1 MHWMRLCSDNLFS
14 LSLCRDRRELRD
26 VNELYHFTWLEILP
40 VQLLW
45 VPPIYTFNIQL
56 VFPPENSWDEGT
68 GVHVLKK
75 GRQAPPLM
83 SEVTKVSILWEQ
95 RGIFGRAYVLSCVCE
110 WLTSGRLVFVC
121 KHLLLRTPLIECIY
135 LRSPAPKPLLPSSLV
150 WPSAISNEIPSFAL
164 L

>member
-14 LSLCRDRRELRD
+14 LSLCQDRRELRD
-26 VNELYHFTWLEILP
+26 VNELCHFTWLEILP

-121 KHLLLRTPLIECIY
+121 KHLLLRTPLI
-135 LRSPAPKPLLPSSLV
+135 LNAFTSGHQHPSLCFLH
-150 WPSAISNEIPSFAL
+150 P
-164 L
+164 